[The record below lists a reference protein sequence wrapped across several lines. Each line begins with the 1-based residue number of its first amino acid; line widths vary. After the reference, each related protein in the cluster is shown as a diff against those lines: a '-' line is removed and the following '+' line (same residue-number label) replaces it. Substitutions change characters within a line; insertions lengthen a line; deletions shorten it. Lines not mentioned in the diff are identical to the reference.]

1 MRKKF
6 MRNKV
11 FLYFLV
17 LSIKGNLFIFPSC
30 FAPLIN
36 NDTAQINPKSTN
48 QRISG
53 AFEVGR
59 GKNLSDD
66 GAEKFT
72 SIGAVGSY
80 QTGYGISKNF
90 EAGGQFGGGIG
101 QIISESKKVNIIG
114 NLTGLGYLK
123 FGGSVGNFN
132 FAIKL
137 APGVGILYIT
147 QSITPVVPSLTGYA
161 DLMLGFGNPEKL
173 TLYLGLE
180 NFIPRLGANLH
191 FEKFSLFAQISGAG
205 EIGGAK
211 DVFFLKLGAGYKFLN
226 E

>member
-6 MRNKV
+6 TRNKV

-59 GKNLSDD
+59 GRIPSC
-66 GAEKFT
+66 GGTSVKFT
-72 SIGAVGSY
+72 SIGAAGSY
-80 QTGYGISKNF
+80 QIGYGISKNF

-101 QIISESKKVNIIG
+101 QIILESKERSIIG

-123 FGGSVGNFN
+123 IGGSGGNFN

-137 APGVGILYIT
+137 APGVEILYSPPDIL
-147 QSITPVVPSLTGYA
+147 PLPTGYA

-173 TLYLGLE
+173 TLYLGIE
-180 NFIPRLGANLH
+180 NLIPRLGANLH
-191 FEKFSLFAQISGAG
+191 FEKFSLFAQISGA
-205 EIGGAK
+205 E
-211 DVFFLKLGAGYKFLN
+211 DLFFLKLGAGYKF
-226 E
+226 

>member
-6 MRNKV
+6 TRNKV

-53 AFEVGR
+53 AFEVGGGR
-59 GKNLSDD
+59 IPVITSCGGTSV
-66 GAEKFT
+66 KFT
-72 SIGAVGSY
+72 SIGLAGSY
-80 QTGYGISKNF
+80 QIGYGFSKNF

-101 QIISESKKVNIIG
+101 QIISESEERNIIG

-123 FGGSVGNFN
+123 IGGSGGNFN

-137 APGVGILYIT
+137 APGVGILYSPKDIE
-147 QSITPVVPSLTGYA
+147 PLPTGYA

-191 FEKFSLFAQISGAG
+191 FEKFSLFA
-205 EIGGAK
+205 
-211 DVFFLKLGAGYKFLN
+211 
-226 E
+226 

>member
-6 MRNKV
+6 TRNKV

-59 GKNLSDD
+59 GRIPSC
-66 GAEKFT
+66 GGESVKFT
-72 SIGAVGSY
+72 SIGAGGAY
-80 QTGYGISKNF
+80 QIGYGISKNF

-101 QIISESKKVNIIG
+101 QIISESKERNIIG
-114 NLTGLGYLK
+114 NLTSLGYLK
-123 FGGSVGNFN
+123 IGGSGGNFN

-137 APGVGILYIT
+137 APGVEILYSPPDIL
-147 QSITPVVPSLTGYA
+147 PLPTGYA

-173 TLYLGLE
+173 TLYLGIE
-180 NFIPRLGANLH
+180 NLIPRLGANLH
-191 FEKFSLFAQISGAG
+191 FEKFSLFAQI
-205 EIGGAK
+205 GGTTE
-211 DVFFLKLGAGYKFLN
+211 DFFLLKLGGDYKF
-226 E
+226 